1 MSEQATVP
9 ALPVAAAILAAAQR
23 MFALIRKEVR
33 GFLGSLIGHIVIAVF
48 LLLTGLFLWVFPD
61 NILDSGFADL
71 GPLFFIAPWVFLF
84 LVPAVTMRSFS
95 EEKRTGTI
103 EVLLTKPLTELRIVL
118 AKYIAAVLL
127 IGFALLPTLVYVWSV
142 DQLSTSVTAVPV
154 ESVKWRWALFA
165 VLVLANAGLS
175 LAWFIGRWRKR
186 SWALP
191 GKLLRLVLV
200 LSWVTLFAL
209 VLNWMLFLGG
219 IDAGG
224 TWGSYLGLF
233 LLAGCFAAIG
243 VFASALTDSQI
254 VAFLISVFF
263 SFFLYMGF
271 DLIASFDLLGA
282 LEGPIK
288 SIGIQQH
295 YASLGR
301 GVLDLGDV
309 LYHLGVIAIF
319 LLLTRTALQSRTW

>member
-1 MSEQATVP
+1 
-9 ALPVAAAILAAAQR
+9 

-61 NILDSGFADL
+61 NILDSGYADL

-95 EEKRTGTI
+95 EEKRTGTL
-103 EVLLTKPLTELRIVL
+103 EVLLTKPLTEMRVVL
-118 AKYIAAVLL
+118 AKYIAAMLL
-127 IGFALLPTLVYVWSV
+127 IGFALIPTLVYVWSV
-142 DQLSTSVTAVPV
+142 DQLSTSVTAVLV
-154 ESVKWRWALFA
+154 TTAKWRFVFFVILA
-165 VLVLANAGLS
+165 VLNSVISIIVFVRIMRRRNWSTTGKLVRVVVL
-175 LAWFIGRWRKR
+175 LAWL
-186 SWALP
+186 AA
-191 GKLLRLVLV
+191 
-200 LSWVTLFAL
+200 FAL
-209 VLNWMLFLGG
+209 VVNWMLFIGG

-233 LLAGCFAAIG
+233 LLAACFAAVG

-254 VAFLISVFF
+254 VAFLIAVVLC
-263 SFFLYMGF
+263 FFLYMGF
-271 DLIASFDLLGA
+271 DLIASFDVMGG

-288 SIGIQQH
+288 ALGIQEH

-301 GVLDLGDV
+301 GVLDFGDV